1 MDVKYILVDTVIY
14 IYIFLRP
21 YNLCECTYHSEE
33 IKELARTILE

>member
-1 MDVKYILVDTVIY
+1 MDVKYILVDTVM